1 MGNVWLTVM
10 GITVGNRVSS
20 GVEHIGIAISALS
33 DLGSRT
39 GTRANSQLQNLD
51 PRSALNM
58 VMSAV
63 YDDYYLGVDD
73 DRDDVAGHE
82 VLPYITGQAFDGWE
96 AMIVEVGGS
105 ERFIWRHEGEDSVE
119 SKELPIGSLQAAAE
133 EAHGWLSML
142 VRTNER

>member
-1 MGNVWLTVM
+1 MNTSRQFGNIRSLAIHCTYSRDDNEPANRWMGNVWLTVM

-73 DRDDVAGHE
+73 DR
-82 VLPYITGQAFDGWE
+82 
-96 AMIVEVGGS
+96 
-105 ERFIWRHEGEDSVE
+105 
-119 SKELPIGSLQAAAE
+119 AE